1 MIAENYIR
9 GWFFIDFFSTFP
21 FEMMIEEKGKFS
33 KLLRLLRLPRLIR
46 LIDTQRVKKLTKQ
59 FLNNNSS
66 REEKIVTQY
75 ILMYFYKIFR
85 LIIIA
90 VIITYF
96 IGCIWFFL
104 STNTTETDPIRA
116 E

>member
-46 LIDTQRVKKLTKQ
+46 LIDTQRVKKLTK
-59 FLNNNSS
+59 
-66 REEKIVTQY
+66 
-75 ILMYFYKIFR
+75 
-85 LIIIA
+85 
-90 VIITYF
+90 
-96 IGCIWFFL
+96 
-104 STNTTETDPIRA
+104 
-116 E
+116 